1 MCVYEMR
8 SLSNFGVEGVRW
20 LRKEFRSHALQL
32 FQGFPLNY
40 GFRRHM
46 RHVDGLHGNNSWDW
60 PSLKVI
66 LRLNNNVL
74 CHRRGVVD
82 SVTVQIFKRDVNKVG
97 G

>member
-1 MCVYEMR
+1 M
-8 SLSNFGVEGVRW
+8 VEERIWESRIATFSGISTKLW
-20 LRKEFRSHALQL
+20 
-32 FQGFPLNY
+32 FQTTYASCGMK
-40 GFRRHM
+40 RRTAWY
-46 RHVDGLHGNNSWDW
+46 NNSWDW
-60 PSLKVI
+60 LSLKVI

>member
-20 LRKEFRSHALQL
+20 LRKEFGSHALQL

-46 RHVDGLHGNNSWDW
+46 RHVE
-60 PSLKVI
+60 
-66 LRLNNNVL
+66 
-74 CHRRGVVD
+74 
-82 SVTVQIFKRDVNKVG
+82 
-97 G
+97 